1 MTTFLVHTSPTCGRC
16 TTLLNLMARR
26 GIEHSTVDVT
36 ADPEAHA
43 RITALGYHELPVTT
57 RHDDAG
63 NLIDHWPG
71 YNPDKL
77 RNAA

>member
-16 TTLLNLMARR
+16 TTLLALMTRR

-43 RITALGYHELPVTT
+43 RIVELGYRELPVTT

-63 NLIDHWPG
+63 NLIDHWHG